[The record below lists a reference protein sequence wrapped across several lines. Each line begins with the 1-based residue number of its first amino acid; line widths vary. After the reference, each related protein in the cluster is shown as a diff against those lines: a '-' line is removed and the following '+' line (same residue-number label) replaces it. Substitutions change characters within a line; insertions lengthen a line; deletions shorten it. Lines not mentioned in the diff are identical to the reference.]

1 MSSSFFKLNSSHMES
16 NSYQFTQLYHRLD
29 QRWSFLF
36 SNIGCGF
43 AFIIVCNSIVKVTNS
58 QSSNLNLIF
67 NLKRKF
73 VKYQIVLI
81 LIFVLSLVPIWA
93 SLFMQ
98 YDSSIADKL
107 LFYMFLTL
115 WITKVHSLLELQ
127 AAMNHVYL
135 STWLMVISAFKLP
148 N

>member
-1 MSSSFFKLNSSHMES
+1 M
-16 NSYQFTQLYHRLD
+16 
-29 QRWSFLF
+29 
-36 SNIGCGF
+36 
-43 AFIIVCNSIVKVTNS
+43 
-58 QSSNLNLIF
+58 
-67 NLKRKF
+67 
-73 VKYQIVLI
+73 KYQIVLI
-81 LIFVLSLVPIWA
+81 VIFVLSLVPIWA

>member
-1 MSSSFFKLNSSHMES
+1 MES

-73 VKYQIVLI
+73 VK
-81 LIFVLSLVPIWA
+81 PK
-93 SLFMQ
+93 LF
-98 YDSSIADKL
+98 
-107 LFYMFLTL
+107 
-115 WITKVHSLLELQ
+115 
-127 AAMNHVYL
+127 
-135 STWLMVISAFKLP
+135 
-148 N
+148 